1 MVADEPC
8 RTMVLT
14 PAARRHLEDQD
25 ERLALTL
32 YRFLLANRLLAL
44 PKRDR
49 IDEDE

>member
-14 PAARRHLEDQD
+14 PDALGRLEAQD

-32 YRFLLANRLLAL
+32 YRYLLGERLMDPPTPANGS
-44 PKRDR
+44 
-49 IDEDE
+49 